1 MLLAAD
7 IGGTH
12 ARIGVFTDEASPVPI
27 AIRDYPT
34 VTLASF
40 ADLYARF
47 AFDHGASLALTAAG
61 VGIAGPVRNGRGS
74 LTNGTWGVS
83 TEEIA
88 AATGVRHAAVINDLV
103 ALGWCVT
110 ALDSALR
117 VTLQAGDTGGGGDT
131 QDAATVTAAV
141 MAPGTGLGEATV
153 VRVDGRTQV
162 LASES
167 GHADFAART
176 DREWELAARL
186 RHAHGRASVEEVLSG
201 RGLSAIA
208 RLTHAGRTCQA
219 STPEAVTTS
228 GLAATCDA
236 CVEALHV
243 FTGALGAEAGNLA
256 LRTLPTGG
264 VYLGGG
270 IAGAL
275 LPLLGRGP
283 FLDAF
288 NQKAPMGGLLARTAV
303 HVVTDT
309 HAGLRGAAIAARQQ
323 I

>member
-12 ARIGVFTDEASPVPI
+12 ARIGVFTDETSPVPV
-27 AIRDYPT
+27 AIRNYPT

-47 AFDHGASLALTAAG
+47 ASDHGAPLALTAAG

-74 LTNGTWGVS
+74 LTNGTWGVAA
-83 TEEIA
+83 EEVA
-88 AATGVRHAAVINDLV
+88 SVAGVRRTAVVNDLV
-103 ALGWCVT
+103 ALGWCV
-110 ALDSALR
+110 SAIGEGRR
-117 VTLQAGDTGGGGDT
+117 VTLQAGTPVDGSL
-131 QDAATVTAAV
+131 DADGVTAV

-153 VRVDGRTQV
+153 ARIDGRTHV

-176 DREWELAARL
+176 DREWELASRL
-186 RHAHGRASVEEVLSG
+186 RHVHGRATVEDVLSG
-201 RGLSAIA
+201 RGLGAIA
-208 RLTHAGRTCQA
+208 RLTHAGRACTA
-219 STPEAVTTS
+219 STPEAVTTNGLS
-228 GLAATCDA
+228 GACDA
-236 CVEALHV
+236 CLDALHI

-256 LRTLPTGG
+256 LRTLPAGG
-264 VYLGGG
+264 VYIGGG

-275 LPLLGRGP
+275 LPLLRTGV

-288 NQKAPMGGLLARTAV
+288 NHKPPMSELLGRIAV

-309 HAGLRGAAIAARQQ
+309 HAGLRGAAIAARHV
-323 I
+323 

>member
-12 ARIGVFTDEASPVPI
+12 ARIGVFTDAARPAPI
-27 AIRDYPT
+27 AIRSYPT
-34 VTLASF
+34 TALASF
-40 ADLYARF
+40 ADLFTRF
-47 AFDHGASLALTAAG
+47 AADHGAPLALSAAG

-74 LTNGTWGVS
+74 LTNGTWGVGADDV
-83 TEEIA
+83 A
-88 AATGVRHAAVINDLV
+88 AATGTQRTAVVNDLV
-103 ALGWCVT
+103 ALGWCVS
-110 ALDSALR
+110 AIEADSR
-117 VTLQAGDTGGGGDT
+117 VTLQAGDPSGGSGTDG
-131 QDAATVTAAV
+131 VTAV

-153 VRVDGRTQV
+153 ARLDGRTYV

-186 RHAHGRASVEEVLSG
+186 RHVHGRASVEEVLSG
-201 RGLSAIA
+201 RGLGAIA
-208 RLTHAGRTCQA
+208 RLTHAGRTCTA
-219 STPEAVTTS
+219 ATPEAVTGN

-236 CVEALHV
+236 CVEALHI

-256 LRTLPTGG
+256 LRTLPEGG
-264 VYLGGG
+264 LYIGGG
-270 IAGAL
+270 LAGAL
-275 LPLLGRGP
+275 LPLLRTGP

-288 NQKAPMGGLLARTAV
+288 NHKAPMTGLLARIAV

-309 HAGLRGAAIAARQQ
+309 HAGLRGAAIAARHVT
-323 I
+323 

>member
-12 ARIGVFTDEASPVPI
+12 ARIGVFTDAATPVPVTV
-27 AIRDYPT
+27 RNYPT
-34 VTLASF
+34 AALASF
-40 ADLYARF
+40 SELYARF
-47 AFDHGASLALTAAG
+47 TSDHGAPLPIVAAG
-61 VGIAGPVRNGRGS
+61 VGIAGPVRNGRGA

-83 TEEIA
+83 EGDIA
-88 AATGVRHAAVINDLV
+88 VATGVPRTVVVNDLV
-103 ALGWCVT
+103 ALGWCVS
-110 ALDSALR
+110 ALDADSR
-117 VTLQAGDTGGGGDT
+117 ITLQAGSADR
-131 QDAATVTAAV
+131 AASEEDSVTAV

-153 VRVDGRTQV
+153 VRLDGRTHV

-167 GHADFAART
+167 GHADCAART

-186 RHAHGRASVEEVLSG
+186 RRTHGRASVEEVLSG

-208 RLTHAGRTCQA
+208 RLTHAGRACTA
-219 STPEAVTTS
+219 STPEAVTAT
-228 GLAATCDA
+228 GLGGGCDA
-236 CVEALHV
+236 CLDALHI

-264 VYLGGG
+264 VYIGGG

-275 LPLLGRGP
+275 LPLLRPGP

-288 NQKAPMGGLLARTAV
+288 HHKPPMSDLLRRFAV

-309 HAGLRGAAIAARQQ
+309 HAGLRGAALAARHQA
-323 I
+323 

>member
-12 ARIGVFTDEASPVPI
+12 ARIGLFTDAPAPEPI
-27 AIRDYPT
+27 AIRSYPT
-34 VTLASF
+34 AAIASF
-40 ADLYARF
+40 AELWTRF
-47 AFDHGASLALTAAG
+47 TSDHGAPFDVRAAG
-61 VGIAGPVRNGRGS
+61 VGIAGPVQQGRGA

-83 TEEIA
+83 A
-88 AATGVRHAAVINDLV
+88 AEVATASGARHAVVVNDLV
-103 ALGWCVT
+103 AFGWCVT
-110 ALDSALR
+110 GLDVAHR
-117 VTLQAGDTGGGGDT
+117 VTLQAGDASLE
-131 QDAATVTAAV
+131 AAGAGVVAAV

-153 VRVDGRTQV
+153 VRIDGRFHV

-186 RHAHGRASVEEVLSG
+186 RHAHGRASVEDVLSG
-201 RGLSAIA
+201 RGLSAVA
-208 RLTHAGRTCQA
+208 RLTHAGRACAA
-219 STPEAVTTS
+219 STPEAVTGN

-243 FTGALGAEAGNLA
+243 FAGALGAEAGNLA
-256 LRTLPTGG
+256 LRTLPSGG
-264 VYLGGG
+264 VYIGGG

-275 LPLLGRGP
+275 LPVLTRGP

-288 NQKAPMGGLLARTAV
+288 NRKDPMAGLLARTAV

-309 HAGLRGAAIAARQQ
+309 DAGLRGAAIAARQA
-323 I
+323 